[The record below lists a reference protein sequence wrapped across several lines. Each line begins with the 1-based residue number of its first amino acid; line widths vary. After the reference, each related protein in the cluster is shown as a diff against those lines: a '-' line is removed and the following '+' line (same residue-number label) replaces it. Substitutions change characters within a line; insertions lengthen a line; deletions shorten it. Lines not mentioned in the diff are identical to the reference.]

1 MVRVAASAKTSRYVV
16 SKMTDEQLQA
26 LETLRL
32 IREAATV
39 AIYAIEDNVELTAD
53 RDYWKQQYNEL
64 LNSTIKH
71 SEAMTG
77 GMLMLAMRSVR

>member
-1 MVRVAASAKTSRYVV
+1 
-16 SKMTDEQLQA
+16 MTDEQLQA